1 MKIGVITDS
10 AAYLDP
16 AECKKYNIDI
26 IPIPVIWNGKAYRD
40 LVDIGYHE
48 FYKKLAHEEKL
59 PSTSQP
65 SIGVIQAQ
73 IDKFIE
79 QGYTDLIIVPL
90 SSGISSSFSN
100 IEIIA
105 KNEDRIKIHPFD
117 SKVTCAG
124 QADLV
129 LLAARLVQA
138 GASLDLI
145 LHDLDDLRK
154 TIGVRF
160 MVDDLNHLKRT
171 GRLSNAASFV
181 GGLLHIKPILTMD
194 VQNEGKIIA
203 CGKERQYKRA
213 VKRIQTDFTQ
223 AIKDQP
229 YPIQLTI
236 FDADSDKRAL
246 EWKALYTE
254 AFPDIKINHSI
265 IGPVVGVHVGQDTI
279 AIIWCRDLNS
289 YFDKNGNPLP
299 IEQINSPTLN
309 MQD

>member
-16 AECKKYNIDI
+16 QDCKKYNIDV
-26 IPIPVIWNGKAYRD
+26 IPIPVIWNGKVYED
-40 LVDIGYHE
+40 IVDIGYHE
-48 FYKKLAHEEKL
+48 FYKRLAYEENL

-65 SIGVIQAQ
+65 SVGVIQAH

-79 QGYTDLIIVPL
+79 QGYTDLIMIPL
-90 SSGISSSFSN
+90 SSGISSTFNN

-105 KNEDRIKIHPFD
+105 KNEDRIRIHPFD
-117 SKVTCAG
+117 PKVTCAG
-124 QADLV
+124 QADLA
-129 LLAARLVQA
+129 LLAARLIQA
-138 GASLDLI
+138 GANLELI

-213 VKRIQTDFTQ
+213 VNRIETDFKN
-223 AIKDQP
+223 IIEHQP

-236 FDADSDKRAL
+236 FDADSNKRAK
-246 EWKALYTE
+246 EWEELYKKDF
-254 AFPDIKINHSI
+254 ADMKIDHSI
-265 IGPVVGVHVGQDTI
+265 IGPVVGVHVGQNTI
-279 AIIWCRDLNS
+279 AIIWCRDLDS

-299 IEQINSPTLN
+299 AQKIDSPILKMN
-309 MQD
+309 D